1 MALGVREGG
10 EEGGEEGGGR
20 VEKRKEREKGEREEG
35 EGEKGGRV
43 GEVMSTCTNTLPF
56 PPISIPHTL
65 TPTHTIT
72 LTTTLTH
79 SPEHSWVI
87 LLLKDAGLASDDDT
101 VALHLLLHVGG
112 IAGSIVGEQEG
123 AVCHPMHLYLQ
134 QRTIHDQCVDCWL
147 DPGYLQ
153 GGRGEGWKERGG
165 REGERVGGRG
175 WVVVV
180 GGAEDAAMKDR
191 HFKNFSVP

>member
-1 MALGVREGG
+1 MREGG

-20 VEKRKEREKGEREEG
+20 VEKRKEKKKGEREEG
-35 EGEKGGRV
+35 EGEKEGGRV

-56 PPISIPHTL
+56 PPRHLHPSHTYTHTHTL
-65 TPTHTIT
+65 TTT

-123 AVCHPMHLYLQ
+123 AVCHPVHLHLQ
-134 QRTIHDQCVDCWL
+134 QRTIHDQRVDCRL

-153 GGRGEGWKERGG
+153 GGRGG
-165 REGERVGGRG
+165 RDGRREEGERERGWEEEGVGG
-175 WVVVV
+175 
-180 GGAEDAAMKDR
+180 GGGG
-191 HFKNFSVP
+191 S